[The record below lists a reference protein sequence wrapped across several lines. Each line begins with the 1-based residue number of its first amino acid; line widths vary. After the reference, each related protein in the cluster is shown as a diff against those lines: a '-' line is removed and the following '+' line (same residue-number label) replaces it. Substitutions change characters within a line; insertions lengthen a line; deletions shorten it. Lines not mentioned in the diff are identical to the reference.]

1 VADSRQLAE
10 AVRAACIKAALDAY
24 EEGGV
29 LGLCAEGR
37 WEYAVSALRQLD
49 VAAVLGAPSDAPPN
63 EPARPWPGEI
73 VANRYCFG
81 QTDGP
86 ETGSSSDSI

>member
-37 WEYAVSALRQLD
+37 WEYAISALRQLD
-49 VAAVLGAPSDAPPN
+49 LAAVIAVHGKPDGKPPERPSD
-63 EPARPWPGEI
+63 RL
-73 VANRYCFG
+73 R
-81 QTDGP
+81 
-86 ETGSSSDSI
+86 